1 MLQIKEDV
9 VRFFQE
15 QGFVIIST
23 IDKSGSL
30 HSACK
35 GIVDI
40 NSEGKIHLLDLYRG
54 TTLDNLKNDPNISI
68 TAVNEHKFKGYCLKG
83 KASVVKIDEV
93 SSELMANWE
102 AKINSRVSQRIIK
115 NIQGEKG
122 HPLHPEILLP
132 RPEYMIAVEIHS
144 VIDLTPHKL
153 KQEK

>member
-1 MLQIKEDV
+1 MLQIKEDI
-9 VRFFQE
+9 VRFFRE
-15 QGFVIIST
+15 QGFVVVST

-30 HSACK
+30 HSSCK

-40 NSEGKIHLLDLYRG
+40 NSEGKVHLLDLYRG
-54 TTLDNLKNDPNISI
+54 VTFENLKTNPNISI

-83 KASVVKIDEV
+83 KASVIKIDEV

-132 RPEYMIAVEIHS
+132 QPEYMIAVEIHS
-144 VIDLTPHKL
+144 AIDLTPHRF